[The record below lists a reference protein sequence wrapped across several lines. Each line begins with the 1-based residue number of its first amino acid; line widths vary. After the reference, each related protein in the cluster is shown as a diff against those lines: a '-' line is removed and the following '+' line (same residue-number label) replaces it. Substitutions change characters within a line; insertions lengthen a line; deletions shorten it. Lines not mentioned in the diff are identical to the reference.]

1 MTSPIIVA
9 LDMSPESSLELVKK
23 LDPNECKVKVGSQ
36 LFTSSG
42 PEIVKQLNGLGF
54 DVFLD
59 LKYHDIPNTV
69 KKAIEA
75 SIDLGVWMLNVHSL
89 GGREM
94 LREASESIKNAQV
107 KPLLLGVTILTSLD
121 EESLNHVG
129 LGLLPLPDQVLLL
142 AKLCESEGLDGVV
155 CSPNEIPILRSNLG
169 DNFILVTPGIRSIGS
184 DEDDQKRTSSAA
196 LTIKNGAN
204 FIVLGREIT
213 LSSDPRSKIKQI
225 LETI

>member
-42 PEIVKQLNGLGF
+42 PEIVKQLNGLGY

-69 KKAIEA
+69 KKAIEV

-184 DEDDQKRTSSAA
+184 DKDDQKRTSSAA

>member
-23 LDPNECKVKVGSQ
+23 LDPNECQVKVGSQ

-42 PEIVKQLNGLGF
+42 PEIVKQLNGLGY

-69 KKAIEA
+69 KKAIEV

-196 LTIKNGAN
+196 LAIKNGAN

-213 LSSDPRSKIKQI
+213 LSSDPGSKIKQI

>member
-42 PEIVKQLNGLGF
+42 PEIVKQLNGLGY

-69 KKAIEA
+69 KKAIEV

-94 LREASESIKNAQV
+94 LREASETIKNAQV

-204 FIVLGREIT
+204 FIDLGREIT
-213 LSSDPRSKIKQI
+213 LSSDPGSKIKQI

>member
-9 LDMSPESSLELVKK
+9 LDMSPESSLELVQK

-69 KKAIEA
+69 KKAIEV